1 VGFVAPAVTL
11 NLLLSPNPVAVGQTG
26 TATLRFNRSFTFA
39 GELLIDPTTG
49 LPIAVNLGNPL
60 NGTVIFESSN
70 TAIAAFTDV
79 LTTTT
84 GTSAGG
90 ATTVATAGTT
100 ATSSRATV
108 RCGGQTAAVV
118 GGLLG
123 DFFGGCDSVAVGYR
137 GIAAGSTQ
145 ISATFISDL
154 PNAFGATGTAV
165 GNLQGLLTAFNSI
178 ATNTVARNLEVVGAG
193 PATTQRLVAGC
204 NNVVAPANETVA
216 QVAARVDPAS
226 AVISVWKQ
234 VPGTTQFQ
242 GAPVGGNVPSG
253 VANLSS
259 VNALDAIFI
268 CVNAAATY
276 RLS

>member
-1 VGFVAPAVTL
+1 VTL
-11 NLLLSPNPVAVGQTG
+11 NLLLSPNPVATGATG
-26 TATLRFNRSFTFA
+26 TATVRFNRSFFFG

-49 LPIAVNLGNPL
+49 LPIAINLGNPL

-70 TAIAAFTDV
+70 TAVASFTTGV

-90 ATTVATAGTT
+90 ASTVATAG
-100 ATSSRATV
+100 ANVTSGSATV
-108 RCGGQTAAVV
+108 RCGTVAAARV
-118 GGLLG
+118 GGLLA
-123 DFFGGCDSVAVGYR
+123 DFFGGCDSVQVAYR
-137 GIAAGSTQ
+137 GNAPGVST
-145 ISATFISDL
+145 ITATFLSDL
-154 PNAFGATGTAV
+154 PNAFGTTGAV
-165 GNLQGLLTAFNSI
+165 AGNLQGLLTAFNSI
-178 ATNTVARNLEVVGAG
+178 ATNSIARDLEVVGAG

-226 AVISVWKQ
+226 AVISIWKQ

-259 VNALDAIFI
+259 VNALDAIFV